1 MAAEIPVIRLAAGE
15 TRAVDA
21 ALLARTHADGLAVL
35 GVADGVR
42 LGVFERDE
50 RNDHVALR
58 IIRKGLIFGDDVLQK
73 GLVDLEVVASL
84 LEGNAEDVLLFLRG
98 GNVGGVDLY
107 DVVLAALFRLQD
119 SERLLA
125 ERGGDDA
132 VGDLA
137 FQIFRRRGVALVG
150 ERRPVAVGAEAIRA
164 AGADIGAG
172 NGRKRRVR
180 LDKID
185 LLVHLVE
192 RQAERRARG
201 GNVLETRRSGKPRRL
216 LQLAHELEG
225 VESVEQVDV
234 AGLTVQNG
242 EGQVA
247 AVFHKDARGLLV
259 GVAAVFEFEL
269 VHIVLL
275 NRLNSY

>member
-1 MAAEIPVIRLAAGE
+1 M
-15 TRAVDA
+15 DA
-21 ALLARTHADGLAVL
+21 ALLARAHADGLAVL

-58 IIRKGLIFGDDVLQK
+58 VIGKRLIFGDDVRKQR
-73 GLVDLEVVASL
+73 LVDLAVVASL
-84 LEGNAEDVLLFLRG
+84 LEGHAEDLLLLLRG
-98 GNVGGVDLY
+98 GNVGGGNLH
-107 DVVLAALFRLQD
+107 DVVLAALFCLQD
-119 SERLLA
+119 GERLLT

-132 VGDLA
+132 VGDFALE
-137 FQIFRRRGVALVG
+137 ILGGGGVALVG
-150 ERRPVAVGAEAIRA
+150 ERGPVAVGAEAVRA

-172 NGRKRRVR
+172 DGRKGRVR

-185 LLVHLVE
+185 LFVHLVE

-201 GNVLETRRSGKPRRL
+201 GNVLEARRGGKSRRL

-225 VESVEQVDV
+225 VEGVKQVDV

-242 EGQVA
+242 ERQVA

-259 GVAAVFEFEL
+259 GVAAVLEFKL
-269 VHIVLL
+269 VHIILL
-275 NRLNSY
+275 TRLNSC